1 MVIGFVAGSG
11 GGERRAKNL
20 FTFTPIIE
28 VAVLFAAIF
37 ATMAPVLEI
46 LNAWARSPD
55 FALSRPAHF
64 FWAAGA
70 LSSVLDNAPTYLA
83 FAASAAGLVGVA
95 PHGQYIGALAQAP
108 ASAEILAAIAAGA
121 VFMGANTYIG
131 NAPNSMVRSI
141 AEENG
146 VKMPSFFGYMA
157 YSMGIL
163 LPLFVIVSLIFFR

>member
-1 MVIGFVAGSG
+1 LGYFAGSAG
-11 GGERRAKNL
+11 RRAKNA
-20 FTFTPIIE
+20 FTFAPIIE

-46 LNAWARSPD
+46 LNAWARGPD

-83 FAASAAGLVGVA
+83 FAASAAGLEGLA
-95 PHGQYIGALAQAP
+95 PHGPYIGALAVAP
-108 ASAEILAAIAAGA
+108 GTAQILAAISTGA

-131 NAPNSMVRSI
+131 NAPNFMVRAI
-141 AEENG
+141 AEESG
-146 VKMPSFFGYMA
+146 VRMPSFFGYML
-157 YSMGIL
+157 YSGAIL
-163 LPLFVIVSLIFFR
+163 LPLFVLVSVLFFRL